1 MYEISPATYKAAKY
15 YNLDIYPSEKRFKKI
30 DVYRKGE
37 YLASVGDSRYKDY
50 HIYLKQDGKQV
61 ANERRRLFH
70 LRTPKDT
77 FKIRLLKLLL
87 WWDSPILRFS
97 FKLFE
102 IHKKMMIIEKR

>member
-15 YNLDIYPSEKRFKKI
+15 YNLDIYLSEKRFKKI

-77 FKIRLLKLLL
+77 FKEWVAKLLFL
-87 WWDSPILRFS
+87 VPS
-97 FKLFE
+97 
-102 IHKKMMIIEKR
+102 

>member
-61 ANERRRLFH
+61 ANERRRLYH
-70 LRTPKDT
+70 LRHPKDS
-77 FKIRLLKLLL
+77 FNERLAKLLL
-87 WWDSPILRFS
+87 WWGVIF
-97 FKLFE
+97 
-102 IHKKMMIIEKR
+102 M

>member
-50 HIYLKQDGKQV
+50 HIYLKQDSKQV
-61 ANERRRLFH
+61 ANERRRLYH
-70 LRTPKDT
+70 LRHPGDT
-77 FKIRLLKLLL
+77 FKERCAKLLL
-87 WWDSPILRFS
+87 W
-97 FKLFE
+97 
-102 IHKKMMIIEKR
+102 

>member
-15 YNLDIYPSEKRFKKI
+15 YNLDIFPSKKLNKKI

-61 ANERRRLFH
+61 ANERRRLYH
-70 LRTPKDT
+70 IRHPGDT
-77 FKIRLLKLLL
+77 FKERCAKLLL
-87 WWDSPILRFS
+87 W
-97 FKLFE
+97 
-102 IHKKMMIIEKR
+102 